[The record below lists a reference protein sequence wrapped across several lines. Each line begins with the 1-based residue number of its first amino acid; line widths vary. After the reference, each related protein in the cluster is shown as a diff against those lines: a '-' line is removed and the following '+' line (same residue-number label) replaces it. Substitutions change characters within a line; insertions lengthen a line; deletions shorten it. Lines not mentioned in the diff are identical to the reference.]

1 MCAQISDFSPMPYAL
16 TNPKVD
22 FRKVLST
29 YLYYWPLYIIF
40 FAVSFVCLFFYSKR
54 IVPVYT
60 IKASI
65 IIKDEVK
72 EPGFKSQLE
81 QLEVY
86 NTPKLAEDELE
97 ILKSRKLMEQVVK
110 DLNLQVSYFVK
121 DNFKK
126 LEFYNN
132 SPVNF
137 HMYSLLGDDSSGVIK
152 IKIKN
157 SKEFQIEEPSGQ
169 DKEFLFNENLT
180 NLKLG
185 TYAISPAVGYLDF
198 SKKQITIVVNSY
210 NNTVGGYQNALDVEL
225 PNKLVPVIEL
235 SIKDQIPERGKDI
248 LNHLIELYN
257 QNNLDEKNRLTEKTL
272 NFINSRID
280 SLSGDLMSSEIAVQN
295 YRRSEGIADMPS
307 QSKIYLEN
315 VQSNDSKLNDV
326 NVQLNIINGISKYW
340 GSSQNIQVISASLG
354 SNYPQLNDLIE
365 RLSQLNLQ
373 REKMLANTPEGNPAF
388 DPINRAIQSLKVEI
402 TNNIQSIKESLLL
415 TKSKLHD
422 NNSNFESSIK
432 NVPQQERELVSKTR
446 QQTIREDLYNYLL
459 QKREEIGL
467 NYAAIL
473 PDARIVDYA
482 YTGPAKSAKIL
493 FCLIALFIGAAIPT
507 GIVYSRITWNN
518 RVIDLDQVERDL
530 DIEILGGISKT
541 YLTESLINF
550 NDGCFDITEEFRDLR
565 TNLNSK
571 RPNLIKGSVI
581 MVTSS
586 IANEGKSFISSNLGS
601 TFAVSGKKVIILEMD
616 FRKPQISKMFR
627 LSEQSSG
634 LTDYLKGKST
644 IEDIIQVSEHDNNLH
659 IISSGVFVNNPS
671 ELLQSAEM
679 DRLFTYL
686 REKYDDIIVDT
697 PPINLVTDAKLIARF
712 ADITLYVVRQA
723 YTYKTLLP
731 FIKSLY
737 KKNLLSNMYI
747 VFNGVN
753 RKQYGYDYSHNY
765 YSRVKRG
772 NSLMLRTNMMHF
784 FSRF

>member
-1 MCAQISDFSPMPYAL
+1 MCAQLSDFSSTPYTV
-16 TNPKVD
+16 TNPKDD
-22 FRKVLST
+22 FRKVLSR
-29 YLYYWPLYIIF
+29 YLYHWPLYIIF
-40 FAVSFVCLFFYSKR
+40 FAVSLVCLFFYSK
-54 IVPVYT
+54 ITAPVYT

-86 NTPKLAEDELE
+86 NTPNLAEDELE
-97 ILKSRKLMEQVVK
+97 KLKSRTLMKQVVK
-110 DLNLQVSYFVK
+110 DLHLQVSYFVK
-121 DNFKK
+121 DNFKT
-126 LEFYNN
+126 LELYNN

-137 HMYSLLGDDSSGVIK
+137 HMYNMPGDDTTGILK

-157 SKEFQIEEPSGQ
+157 QKAFQIEEPSGQ
-169 DKEFLFNENLT
+169 DKEFLFGQNLT
-180 NLKLG
+180 SLKLG
-185 TYAISPAVGYLDF
+185 TYTISPSAGYGKF
-198 SKKQITIVVNSY
+198 NKKQITIVVNSY
-210 NNTVGGYQNALDVEL
+210 NNTVDGYQDALVAEL

-248 LNHLIELYN
+248 INHLIELYN
-257 QNNLDEKNRLTEKTL
+257 QNNLDEKNQLTEKAL
-272 NFINSRID
+272 NFINSRIA
-280 SLSGDLMSSEIAVQN
+280 SFSGGLTSSEIAVQN
-295 YRRSEGIADMPS
+295 YRKSEGIADMPS

-315 VQSNDSKLNDV
+315 EQSNDSKLNDV
-326 NVQLNIINGISKYW
+326 NVQLSIINGISKYLV
-340 GSSQNIQVISASLG
+340 SSQNIQMVSASLG
-354 SNYPQLNDLIE
+354 SNYPALNDLIE
-365 RLSQLNLQ
+365 KLSQLNLQ
-373 REKMLANTPEGNPAF
+373 REKMLANTPEGNPAY

-402 TNNIQSIKESLLL
+402 ANNIQSIKQSLLL

-422 NNSNFESSIK
+422 NSSNFESSIK
-432 NVPQQERELVSKTR
+432 NVPQQERELISKTR
-446 QQTIREDLYNYLL
+446 EQSIREDLYTYLV

-482 YTGPAKSAKIL
+482 YAGAAKSSKMMFGLIL
-493 FCLIALFIGAAIPT
+493 ILIGVVLPT
-507 GIVYSRITWNN
+507 GIIYGRITWTN
-518 RVIDLDQVERDL
+518 RVIDLDQVEREL
-530 DIEILGGISKT
+530 EIEILGEISKT
-541 YLTESLINF
+541 YLTPSLVNF
-550 NDGCFDITEEFRDLR
+550 NDGCFGITEELRDLR

-571 RPNLIKGSVI
+571 RTHINKGSVI

-586 IANEGKSFISSNLGS
+586 IANEGKSFISSNLGC

-616 FRKPQISKMFR
+616 FRKPQISKVFGM
-627 LSEQSSG
+627 SERSPG
-634 LTDYLKGKST
+634 LTDYLKGKSK

-659 IISSGVFVNNPS
+659 VISSGMFVNNPS
-671 ELLQSAEM
+671 ELLQSASM
-679 DRLFTYL
+679 DNLFTFL
-686 REKYDDIIVDT
+686 LKNYDDIIVDT
-697 PPINLVTDAKLIARF
+697 PPVNLVTDAKLIARF

-737 KKNLLSNMYI
+737 KKNLFSNMHI

-753 RKQYGYDYSHNY
+753 RKQYGYDYSDNY

-772 NSLMLRTNMMHF
+772 NSLMLKTNMMQF

>member
-1 MCAQISDFSPMPYAL
+1 MCAQLSDFSSTPYAPL
-16 TNPKVD
+16 NPKDD
-22 FRKVLST
+22 FRKVVSR
-29 YLYYWPLYIIF
+29 YLYHWPLYIAF
-40 FAVSFVCLFFYSKR
+40 FAISLVCLFFYSKFTA
-54 IVPVYT
+54 PVYT

-86 NTPKLAEDELE
+86 NTPNLAEDELE
-97 ILKSRKLMEQVVK
+97 KLKSRTLMTQVVK
-110 DLNLQVSYFVK
+110 DLHLQVSYFVK
-121 DNFKK
+121 DNFKT
-126 LEFYNN
+126 LELYNN

-137 HMYSLLGDDSSGVIK
+137 HMYNLPGDDTTGILR

-157 SKEFQIEEPSGQ
+157 RKVFQIEEPSGQ
-169 DKEFLFNENLT
+169 AKEFLFGQNLT
-180 NLKLG
+180 SLKLG
-185 TYAISPAVGYLDF
+185 TYTISPAAGYDNF

-210 NNTVGGYQNALDVEL
+210 NNTVDGYQDALVAEL

-235 SIKDQIPERGKDI
+235 SIKDQIPERGKTI

-257 QNNLDEKNRLTEKTL
+257 QNNLDEKNQLTEKAL
-272 NFINSRID
+272 NFINSRIA
-280 SLSGDLMSSEIAVQN
+280 SFSGTLTSSEIAVQN
-295 YRRSEGIADMPS
+295 YRKSEGIADMSS

-315 VQSNDSKLNDV
+315 EQSNDSKLNDV
-326 NVQLNIINGISKYW
+326 NVQLSIINGISKYLV
-340 GSSQNIQVISASLG
+340 SSQNIQMVSASLG
-354 SNYPQLNDLIE
+354 PNYPALNDLIE
-365 RLSQLNLQ
+365 KLSQLDLQ

-402 TNNIQSIKESLLL
+402 ANNIQSIKQSLLL

-422 NNSNFESSIK
+422 NSSNFESSIK
-432 NVPQQERELVSKTR
+432 NVPQQERELISKTR
-446 QQTIREDLYNYLL
+446 EQSIREDLYTYLV

-482 YTGPAKSAKIL
+482 YAGAPKSSRMMFGIIL
-493 FCLIALFIGAAIPT
+493 ILIGVVLPT
-507 GIVYSRITWNN
+507 GIIYGRITWTN
-518 RVIDLDQVERDL
+518 RVIDLDQVEREL
-530 DIEILGGISKT
+530 EIEILGEISKT
-541 YLTESLINF
+541 YLTPSLVNF
-550 NDGCFDITEEFRDLR
+550 NDGCFGITEELRDLR

-571 RPNLIKGSVI
+571 RTHINKGSVI

-586 IANEGKSFISSNLGS
+586 IANEGKSFISSNLGC
-601 TFAVSGKKVIILEMD
+601 TFAVSGKKVIVLEMD
-616 FRKPQISKMFR
+616 FRKPQISKVFGM
-627 LSEQSSG
+627 SERSPG
-634 LTDYLKGKST
+634 LTDYLKGKSS

-659 IISSGVFVNNPS
+659 VISSGMFVNNPS
-671 ELLQSAEM
+671 ELLQSASM
-679 DRLFTYL
+679 DILFTFL
-686 REKYDDIIVDT
+686 LKNYDDIIVDT
-697 PPINLVTDAKLIARF
+697 PPVNLVTDAKLIARF

-737 KKNLLSNMYI
+737 KKNLFSNMHI
-747 VFNGVN
+747 VFNGVD
-753 RKQYGYDYSHNY
+753 RKQYGYDYSDNY

-772 NSLMLRTNMMHF
+772 NNLMLKTNMMQF